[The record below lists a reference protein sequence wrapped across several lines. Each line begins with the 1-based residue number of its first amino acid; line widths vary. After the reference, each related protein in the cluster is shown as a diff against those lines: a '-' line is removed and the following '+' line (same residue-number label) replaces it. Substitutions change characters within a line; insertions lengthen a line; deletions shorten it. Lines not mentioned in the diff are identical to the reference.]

1 MSQNMSNGKS
11 YTDVVLEFSDRLD
24 TVEQR
29 IIKRLDVIAQDNAD
43 IKAGLARDDARFHAL
58 DKSCVSIAK
67 RIDTN
72 AADIKKVGGLNA
84 FATIVASTI
93 AGIIGTQK

>member
-1 MSQNMSNGKS
+1 MSNGKS

-24 TVEQR
+24 VVEQR
-29 IIKRLDVIAQDNAD
+29 IIKRLDVIVADNAD
-43 IKAGLARDDARFHAL
+43 YKAGLAASEARFAGL
-58 DKSCVSIAK
+58 DKSCVSISK

-84 FATIVASTI
+84 VATIVAATV